1 MHRCRHL
8 LICLM
13 LLSGVA
19 WAQAQDRSRFGT
31 VWRVGGA
38 AVAVHA
44 DTGERRV
51 LAEGDVVYTRDRLET
66 PAGAEVLLRTDD
78 DGAIALRPQASA
90 RMDQY
95 NPERGPGAQWHLRLL
110 GGGLRIVTGWIARMN
125 QSGYRVDM
133 PTATVGV
140 RGTDHEPYAMT
151 LDLAMQLQQPAGSY
165 DKVNRG
171 ETVLSGGGNAL
182 TVPAGRVGYMPD
194 VPRTRALGSV
204 LLPALLE
211 QVPGFYLA
219 GRFDT
224 ELGTLNPPPP
234 TPAPPTPAPTAPAAP
249 AAPAAPVT
257 TGGAAACDATTFA
270 TGWLRQLDDA
280 VRGRSAPALLALF
293 RPEARI
299 SASVA
304 GGAPRVFDRD
314 ELARST
320 LAALAQLSEFSTQ
333 RPTVSAQADAGCQ
346 NLRVESLVLE
356 RGVRQGRS
364 YQIESVETFELQR
377 EGDAWRA
384 REAATRIR

>member
-1 MHRCRHL
+1 MRHARRLIVLGSL
-8 LICLM
+8 LMALAPP
-13 LLSGVA
+13 L
-19 WAQAQDRSRFGT
+19 AQAQDRARFGT

-194 VPRTRALGSV
+194 APRTRALGSV

-224 ELGTLNPPPP
+224 ELGTLNPPAPA
-234 TPAPPTPAPTAPAAP
+234 PAPPPPPAPTAPAAP
-249 AAPAAPVT
+249 AT
-257 TGGAAACDATTFA
+257 TSAAACDATALA

-280 VRGRSAPALLALF
+280 VRARSAPALLALF

>member
-1 MHRCRHL
+1 MRHARRL
-8 LICLM
+8 LVIGS
-13 LLSGVA
+13 LLVALAPSLA
-19 WAQAQDRSRFGT
+19 WAQERARFGT
-31 VWRVGGA
+31 VWRVQGA

-44 DTGERRV
+44 DTGERRA

-66 PAGAEVLLRTDD
+66 PAGAEVLLRTEDE
-78 DGAIALRPQASA
+78 GAVALRPQASA

-125 QSGYRVDM
+125 QPGYRVEM

-151 LDLAMQLQQPAGSY
+151 LDLAMLLQQPAGSY

-171 ETVLSGGGNAL
+171 ETVLSGGGNTLAI
-182 TVPAGRVGYMPD
+182 PAGRVGYMPD
-194 VPRTRALGSV
+194 APRTRALGSV

-224 ELGTLNPPPP
+224 ELATLGT
-234 TPAPPTPAPTAPAAP
+234 APPAPAPTAPTSPTPATPTSTAP
-249 AAPAAPVT
+249 
-257 TGGAAACDATTFA
+257 TGSATCDATAIA
-270 TGWLRQLDDA
+270 TTWLQSLDNA
-280 VRGRSAPALLALF
+280 VRERSAPAFVALF
-293 RPEARI
+293 LPEARV
-299 SASVA
+299 SATVA
-304 GGAPRVFDRD
+304 GGNTLVFGRD

-320 LAALAQLSEFSTQ
+320 LDALAQLSDFSTQ
-333 RPTVSAQADAGCQ
+333 RPTVSATADAGCQ
-346 NLRVESLVLE
+346 NLRVQSLVLE
-356 RGVRQGRS
+356 RGVRQGQS

-377 EGDAWRA
+377 EGETWRA
-384 REAATRIR
+384 REATTRIR

>member
-1 MHRCRHL
+1 MRHARRL
-8 LICLM
+8 LVLGSLLVALM
-13 LLSGVA
+13 PSLAG
-19 WAQAQDRSRFGT
+19 AQERARFGT
-31 VWRVGGA
+31 VWRINGA

-44 DTGERRV
+44 DTGERRP

-78 DGAIALRPQASA
+78 EGAIALRPQASA

-95 NPERGPGAQWHLRLL
+95 NPERGTGAQWHLRLL

-125 QSGYRVDM
+125 QPGYRVDL

-171 ETVLSGGGNAL
+171 ETVLSGGGNTLAI
-182 TVPAGRVGYMPD
+182 PAGRVGYMPD
-194 VPRTRALGSV
+194 APRTRALGSV

-224 ELGTLNPPPP
+224 ELASLASSGCNATTVATAWLQTLDN
-234 TPAPPTPAPTAPAAP
+234 AVRERAAP
-249 AAPAAPVT
+249 AFV
-257 TGGAAACDATTFA
+257 
-270 TGWLRQLDDA
+270 
-280 VRGRSAPALLALF
+280 ALF
-293 RPEARI
+293 LPEARI
-299 SASVA
+299 SATVA
-304 GGAPRVFDRD
+304 GGNTLVFNRD

-320 LAALAQLSEFSTQ
+320 FTALAQLSDFSTQ
-333 RPTVSAQADAGCQ
+333 RPTVSATADAGCQ

-356 RGVRQGRS
+356 RGMRQGQS
-364 YQIESVETFELQR
+364 YQLESIETFELQR
-377 EGDAWRA
+377 EGETWRA
-384 REAATRIR
+384 RSAATRIR